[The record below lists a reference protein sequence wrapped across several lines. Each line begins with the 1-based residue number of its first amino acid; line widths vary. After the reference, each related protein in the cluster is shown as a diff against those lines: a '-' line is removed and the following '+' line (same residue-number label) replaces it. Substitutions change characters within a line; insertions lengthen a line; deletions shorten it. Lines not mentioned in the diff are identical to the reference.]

1 MEEKSLKEATGKRYR
16 AKVKEAAIRIGHQP
30 PFNDME
36 VIVLLKSLHED
47 AVGQTTADQYRLAI
61 SWWHQISG
69 HHDPC
74 GKQTARLCD
83 AMHRD
88 LPNIGNPARRPFTA
102 IETEAIIR
110 LCQTKSKFPGDV
122 WDRNGTLFAMDL
134 STALRIED
142 LLNLKHEHLRWQSH
156 PTRLSVYITDGKTDK
171 FSVGKWT
178 TEFAQFS
185 TNMDDGLHRLRMF
198 VTNSKNTTGFI
209 FRSQGEEHNP
219 NSHVTYDTMRRTLLN
234 MAEKIGIADLTFI
247 GWHSCRKTKACLTFQ
262 ETGLEDPV
270 RQVLGHTKKSTNYR
284 KYLNRSIGAKWTH
297 HTRPWPCSFRVRKRS
312 AEMDG
317 VV

>member
-88 LPNIGNPARRPFTA
+88 LPNIARQPS
-102 IETEAIIR
+102 ETTFH
-110 LCQTKSKFPGDV
+110 C
-122 WDRNGTLFAMDL
+122 DRNRSHHQAL
-134 STALRIED
+134 S
-142 LLNLKHEHLRWQSH
+142 
-156 PTRLSVYITDGKTDK
+156 DK
-171 FSVGKWT
+171 KQIPRRRVG
-178 TEFAQFS
+178 
-185 TNMDDGLHRLRMF
+185 
-198 VTNSKNTTGFI
+198 
-209 FRSQGEEHNP
+209 SQ
-219 NSHVTYDTMRRTLLN
+219 
-234 MAEKIGIADLTFI
+234 
-247 GWHSCRKTKACLTFQ
+247 WH
-262 ETGLEDPV
+262 PV
-270 RQVLGHTKKSTNYR
+270 RHGPQHGIEN
-284 KYLNRSIGAKWTH
+284 
-297 HTRPWPCSFRVRKRS
+297 
-312 AEMDG
+312 
-317 VV
+317 

>member
-30 PFNDME
+30 PFTDME

-234 MAEKIGIADLTFI
+234 MAEK
-247 GWHSCRKTKACLTFQ
+247 
-262 ETGLEDPV
+262 
-270 RQVLGHTKKSTNYR
+270 
-284 KYLNRSIGAKWTH
+284 NRD
-297 HTRPWPCSFRVRKRS
+297 C
-312 AEMDG
+312 
-317 VV
+317 

>member
-1 MEEKSLKEATGKRYR
+1 MIH
-16 AKVKEAAIRIGHQP
+16 V
-30 PFNDME
+30 
-36 VIVLLKSLHED
+36 
-47 AVGQTTADQYRLAI
+47 
-61 SWWHQISG
+61 
-69 HHDPC
+69 

-185 TNMDDGLHRLRMF
+185 TNMEDGLHRLRMF

-209 FRSQGEEHNP
+209 FRSQGEEHDP
-219 NSHVTYDTMRRTLLN
+219 NIFSCILRHDEKNAPQRGRANWYCRSN
-234 MAEKIGIADLTFI
+234 CHWMAFM
-247 GWHSCRKTKACLTFQ
+247 Q
-262 ETGLEDPV
+262 E
-270 RQVLGHTKKSTNYR
+270 N
-284 KYLNRSIGAKWTH
+284 
-297 HTRPWPCSFRVRKRS
+297 
-312 AEMDG
+312 
-317 VV
+317 